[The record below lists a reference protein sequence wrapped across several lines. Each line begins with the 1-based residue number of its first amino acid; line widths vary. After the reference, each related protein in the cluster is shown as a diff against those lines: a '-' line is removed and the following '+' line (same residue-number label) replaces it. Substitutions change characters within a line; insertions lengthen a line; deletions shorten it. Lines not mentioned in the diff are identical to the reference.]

1 MQGDPQFLG
10 HQQHLLDGIADARAL
25 LPHMD
30 GEGMSCPAMGESA
43 RISSAVV

>member
-1 MQGDPQFLG
+1 MQRDPQFPG

-30 GEGMSCPAMGESA
+30 GEWDILPRDG
-43 RISSAVV
+43 

>member
-1 MQGDPQFLG
+1 MQRDPQFPG

-30 GEGMSCPAMGESA
+30 GEGDILPRDG
-43 RISSAVV
+43 